1 MGRKPTI
8 KRDYSKYE
16 ARDAREI
23 SKRAVERARATKCLK
38 PHELLYYWAN
48 GVFIGGLQPDPD
60 QQIAAA
66 IAAAPYYAPK
76 LANIELKAEHH
87 VKAVIGAVPLTAEQ
101 WASKYL
107 PGQSTHLLPQNN
119 NTGSL
124 AIEDKS
130 AITLEGTPPTSEVPI
145 SDTANPANQNENPE
159 NADAPAANSKTE
171 SETV

>member
-1 MGRKPTI
+1 MASRGRPK
-8 KRDYSKYE
+8 KDYTKYDGSHVK
-16 ARDAREI
+16 AI
-23 SKRAVERARATKCLK
+23 SKRAIDRARATQCLK

-87 VKAVIGAVPLTAEQ
+87 VKAVIGAVPLTAGE
-101 WASKYL
+101 WAAKYL
-107 PGQSTHLLPQNN
+107 PGQGTNLLHQNK
-119 NTGSL
+119 NTQPL
-124 AIEDKS
+124 TIEANS
-130 AITLEGTPPTSEVPI
+130 PTTLEATPPAEASTLPTE
-145 SDTANPANQNENPE
+145 NPAIRNENPE
-159 NADAPAANSKTE
+159 NADAPAANCKTE

>member
-1 MGRKPTI
+1 MASRGRPK
-8 KRDYSKYE
+8 KDYTKYDGSHVK
-16 ARDAREI
+16 AI
-23 SKRAVERARATKCLK
+23 SKRAIERARATMCLK

-107 PGQSTHLLPQNN
+107 PGQSTSLLHQNN
-119 NTGSL
+119 NTEPL
-124 AIEDKS
+124 
-130 AITLEGTPPTSEVPI
+130 TLEANSPTTQESTPPAEAEALPT
-145 SDTANPANQNENPE
+145 DNHANRNENPE
-159 NADAPAANSKTE
+159 NAEAPAANFKTE